1 MTPAPSHLGRL
12 ALVASLC
19 VCLGATSV
27 ASAQWSDEF
36 AQPVATPE
44 HFTGEFRVGTYVPDV
59 GNSSFRDVF
68 GGDRGP
74 LLALELNAFVYRIPY
89 VGPLGVAL
97 NLGWAKYTGSACPV
111 GTTNCEGSDEG
122 AKFVLFP
129 VAALATLRV
138 DVLARELNI
147 PFVFTGKIGLDSVF
161 FRSKRGGSTEAEGR
175 SHGLRW
181 AAQVA
186 LELDWIRPR
195 AARSLDVDW
204 GINHSYLFFE
214 LYGST
219 ASSSLPLGDTTWAA
233 GLGLVF

>member
-1 MTPAPSHLGRL
+1 MSLALYRAASLATLVSLCALAPS
-12 ALVASLC
+12 
-19 VCLGATSV
+19 T

-36 AQPVATPE
+36 SEPVATPE

-59 GNSSFRDVF
+59 GNSSFTDVF
-68 GGDRGP
+68 GSDRGP
-74 LLALELNAFVYRIPY
+74 LLALEINTFIYRIPH
-89 VGPLGVAL
+89 VGPLGVAI
-97 NLGWAKYTGSACPV
+97 NAGWAKYTGSTCATG
-111 GTTNCEGSDEG
+111 GTTECTNSDEG

-129 VAALATLRV
+129 VAVLATLRV
-138 DVLARELNI
+138 DVLARELNVPLI
-147 PFVFTGKIGLDSVF
+147 FTGKIGLDSVF
-161 FRSKRGGSTEAEGR
+161 FRSKAGGTTEAEGR

-181 AAQVA
+181 GAQIA

-214 LYGST
+214 LFGST
-219 ASSSLPLGDTTWAA
+219 ASSSIPLGDTTWAA